1 MPWIGFVFLM
11 GHMSANQLNRQFANA
26 PGKVDITGRPSTLSA
41 QIASD
46 YIPGAQMVLVMKV
59 TLHVL
64 ILKPFDVKTK
74 TL

>member
-11 GHMSANQLNRQFANA
+11 GHMSANQLKRQFANA

-41 QIASD
+41 QMGSN

-59 TLHVL
+59 TLDEL
-64 ILKPFDVKTK
+64 ILTLFDVKTK
-74 TL
+74 AL

>member
-11 GHMSANQLNRQFANA
+11 GHMSANQLKRQFANA

-41 QIASD
+41 QTGSN

-59 TLHVL
+59 TIHVL
-64 ILKPFDVKTK
+64 NLETF
-74 TL
+74 